1 MTDILMPAL
10 SPTMTEG
17 KLARWLKKPGDA
29 IQPGDVIAEIETDK
43 AMMEVEAIDE
53 GTLGEIKVPEGTE
66 GVAVNAVI
74 ATMIGG
80 DEKPVLKKSNGPAQA
95 EKPVPEPE
103 AKAPEPKGAGVP
115 APKAA
120 PPAAAKAALNGHA
133 VADGTRI
140 IATPLARRLAK
151 QAGIDLAAI
160 AGSGPRGRIVKAD
173 LGKAPAK
180 TSAPAPQAAGA
191 PLAKGLDARQFAD
204 ALGMT
209 YELRPNTSFRKTI
222 ARRLTEAKQTIPHFY
237 LTLDCR
243 IDALLDLRM
252 KLNAS
257 AGEGGKVSVNDFVI
271 RASALALRKLPDANV
286 SWAEEGILS
295 YRDVD
300 ISVAVATPNGLIT
313 PIIKQ
318 ADIKSLRQIGSEMR
332 DLAARAREGKLKPA
346 EYQGGTFSISN
357 LGMYGIRE
365 FAAVINPPQSCI
377 LAVGNGEQR
386 AVVEDGELKIATLMT
401 CTLSVDHRAV
411 DGALGAEYLGA
422 FKALIEDPYSLLL

>member
-29 IQPGDVIAEIETDK
+29 IAPGDVIAEIETDK
-43 AMMEVEAIDE
+43 AMMEVEAVDE

-74 ATMIGG
+74 ATLVGG
-80 DEKPVLKKSNGPAQA
+80 DEGAKPSPKSAPEKQA
-95 EKPVPEPE
+95 EAPRKAETPAP
-103 AKAPEPKGAGVP
+103 AKARETPMP
-115 APKAA
+115 AV
-120 PPAAAKAALNGHA
+120 NGHA
-133 VADGTRI
+133 PQAKGGRI

-151 QAGIDLAAI
+151 QGGIDLSAI
-160 AGSGPRGRIVKAD
+160 KGSGPHGRIVKAD
-173 LGKAPAK
+173 LEGASKA
-180 TSAPAPQAAGA
+180 APAPVA
-191 PLAKGLDARQFAD
+191 AKGQDARQLAD
-204 ALGMT
+204 LLGMK
-209 YELRPNTSFRKTI
+209 YEARPNSGFRKTI

-243 IDALLDLRM
+243 IDDLLDLRK

-257 AGEGGKVSVNDFVI
+257 TGDGGKVSVNDFVI
-271 RASALALRKLPDANV
+271 RASALALRKIPDANV
-286 SWAEEGILS
+286 SWSEDAILA
-295 YRDVD
+295 YQDVD

-318 ADIKSLRQIGSEMR
+318 ADTKSLRQIAAEMK
-332 DLAARAREGKLKPA
+332 DLAARARDGKLKPQ

-386 AVVEDGELKIATLMT
+386 AVVEDGELKIATVMT
-401 CTLSVDHRAV
+401 VTLSVDHRAV
-411 DGALGAEYLGA
+411 DGALGAEYLAA
-422 FKALIEDPYSLLL
+422 FKTLLEDPYSLLI

>member
-29 IQPGDVIAEIETDK
+29 IAPGDVIAEIETDK

-74 ATMIGG
+74 ATLVGEG
-80 DEKPVLKKSNGPAQA
+80 ESA
-95 EKPVPEPE
+95 
-103 AKAPEPKGAGVP
+103 AKP

-120 PPAAAKAALNGHA
+120 PEKQAEVPKKPEEQKQAEKPPAAEAKEAPKPAINGHA
-133 VADGTRI
+133 PEAKGGRI

-151 QAGIDLAAI
+151 QAGIDLSAVK
-160 AGSGPRGRIVKAD
+160 GSGPHGRIVKAD
-173 LGKAPAK
+173 LDVAPKAAPSQAPA
-180 TSAPAPQAAGA
+180 TA
-191 PLAKGLDARQFAD
+191 PLAKGQDVRQLAD
-204 ALGMT
+204 LLGMK
-209 YELRPNTSFRKTI
+209 YEARPNSGFRKTI

-243 IDALLDLRM
+243 IDALLDLRK

-257 AGEGGKVSVNDFVI
+257 AGDGGKVSVNDFVI
-271 RASALALRKLPDANV
+271 RASALALRKIPDANV
-286 SWAEEGILS
+286 SWSEEAILA
-295 YRDVD
+295 YQDVD

-318 ADIKSLRQIGSEMR
+318 ADTKSLRQIAAEMK
-332 DLAARAREGKLKPA
+332 DLAARARDGKLKPQ
-346 EYQGGTFSISN
+346 EYQGGSFSISN
-357 LGMYGIRE
+357 LGMYGVRE

-386 AVVEDGELKIATLMT
+386 PVVEEGELKIATLMT
-401 CTLSVDHRAV
+401 VTLSVDHRAV